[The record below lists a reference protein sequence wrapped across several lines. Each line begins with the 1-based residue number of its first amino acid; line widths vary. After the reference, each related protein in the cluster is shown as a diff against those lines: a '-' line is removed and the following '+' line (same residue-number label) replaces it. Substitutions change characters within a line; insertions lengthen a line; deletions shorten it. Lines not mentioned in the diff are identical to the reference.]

1 MFFDF
6 DCANTCTGIH
16 YLTDVICSF
25 VIQISVFPSSQE
37 GHSAWQARNKK
48 SGSYF
53 LGDLKYFAATTQQIW
68 EGDP

>member
-6 DCANTCTGIH
+6 DCANTCTGMY

-37 GHSAWQARNKK
+37 GHSAWQVRNKK
-48 SGSYF
+48 SRSYF
-53 LGDLKYFAATTQQIW
+53 GRGFETSLKCK
-68 EGDP
+68 